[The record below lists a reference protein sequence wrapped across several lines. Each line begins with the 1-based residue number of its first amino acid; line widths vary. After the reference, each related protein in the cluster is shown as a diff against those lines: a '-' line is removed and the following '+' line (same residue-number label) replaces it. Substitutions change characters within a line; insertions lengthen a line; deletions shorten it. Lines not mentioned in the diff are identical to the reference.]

1 MSKYDRI
8 YIDEDK
14 NVYIS
19 EDKNATP
26 REDITL
32 YNAVNDLLASDW
44 KTMVKQD
51 YGWDSLAESSSN
63 ISIKDL
69 ANKVEELEAAVED
82 LESRLDI
89 LLKNNSETNDSNL
102 LEAIE
107 KALKKYQY
115 FND

>member
-19 EDKNATP
+19 KDKNVTP
-26 REDITL
+26 KEEITL

-69 ANKVEELEAAVED
+69 ACKVQELEDTLED
-82 LESRLDI
+82 LESRLDL
-89 LLKNNSETNDSNL
+89 LLKNNANR
-102 LEAIE
+102 
-107 KALKKYQY
+107 
-115 FND
+115 F

>member
-8 YIDEDK
+8 YVSEDK

-32 YNAVNDLLASDW
+32 YNAVNNLLASDW

-51 YGWDSLAESSSN
+51 YGWDSGVESGT
-63 ISIKDL
+63 SIKDL
-69 ANKVEELEAAVED
+69 ADKVQRLEDTLED
-82 LESRLDI
+82 LESRLDL
-89 LLKNNSETNDSNL
+89 LLKNNAN
-102 LEAIE
+102 
-107 KALKKYQY
+107 Q
-115 FND
+115 F

>member
-19 EDKNATP
+19 EDKNVTP

-32 YNAVNDLLASDW
+32 YNTVNNLLASDW
-44 KTMVKQD
+44 KTIVKQD
-51 YGWDSLAESSSN
+51 YGWDSLTESSSN
-63 ISIKDL
+63 ISIKEL
-69 ANKVEELEAAVED
+69 ACKVEELEAAVEN

-89 LLKNNSETNDSNL
+89 LLKNNSEINDSNL

-107 KALKKYQY
+107 NALKKYQY
-115 FND
+115 FNS